1 MQPNY
6 PQDIPPRNPQ
16 PLPQPQQPPA
26 YQQPQPQPQPQPQF
40 FNEQPQQ
47 PQQPVA
53 QPQYTQNQFNG
64 GTQDPYDQQL
74 QPNLYGTQPASQP
87 ISMIATEDKPSKKPI
102 VIIMIAVGA
111 LLLLG
116 LIGGGI
122 FAWQSGMFG
131 GATEEVVE
139 QQEEAPAENT
149 YDTPDLIETEI
160 VDTQKALDAIDDSQL
175 ADDTISDQTLNQ

>member
-6 PQDIPPRNPQ
+6 PQDTPPQTPQ

-26 YQQPQPQPQPQPQF
+26 YQQQPQF

-47 PQQPVA
+47 PTV
-53 QPQYTQNQFNG
+53 QPQYDQNQYG
-64 GTQDPYDQQL
+64 GPAPDQYGQQL
-74 QPNLYGTQPASQP
+74 QPNLYGTQPADQP
-87 ISMIATEDKPSKKPI
+87 VSMIATEDKTSKKP
-102 VIIMIAVGA
+102 VLIIIIIVGA

-122 FAWQSGMFG
+122 YAWQSGMFG
-131 GATEEVVE
+131 GATEQVIEETQE
-139 QQEEAPAENT
+139 QAPAENT
-149 YDTPDLIETEI
+149 YDTPELIETEI